1 MLTFEDCL
9 DVGELT
15 RDEVDAIAVHEHLPE
30 LVACEMGVALL
41 RKPGGVQT
49 IRRFIEDD
57 IAVAQRQ
64 HDRGKVAHLRHV
76 LDHFNATH
84 PEG

>member
-49 IRRFIEDD
+49 IRRFI
-57 IAVAQRQ
+57 
-64 HDRGKVAHLRHV
+64 
-76 LDHFNATH
+76 
-84 PEG
+84 

>member
-1 MLTFEDCL
+1 MLTFEDCVE
-9 DVGELT
+9 VGELT
-15 RDEVDAIAVHEHLPE
+15 TEEVDAIAVHEHLPE

-49 IRRFIEDD
+49 IRRFIEED
-57 IAVAQRQ
+57 IVVAQR
-64 HDRGKVAHLRHV
+64 HHNPVKVAYLRHV

-84 PEG
+84 PEA